1 MRAAV
6 IRVLGG
12 EPIVEEFAAPAGED
26 IAQVVAAPLNP
37 VDLAIAAGQVPFRQ
51 ISPPLVAGMEG
62 IARLADGTLR
72 YFVGPKLPY
81 GSLAERVPL
90 AGAETAAVPPS
101 LDPTLAA
108 ALGVSGLAAWLSLS
122 STGRL
127 ARGESVLVLGAE
139 GQVGQVA
146 TQVARLLGA
155 SRVVGAV
162 HEEESRHGG
171 PRIEGADSAVS
182 TADVDTLSDRLRAV
196 VPDGVDLILD
206 LVWGPVIAHAI
217 DVARLHARVVQVG
230 NAGGALATL
239 SAPGFRNKLVSIL
252 PHSNFVF
259 SAAER
264 AAAYEQ
270 LAAYAQSGA
279 LRLDVERVPLDDAAS
294 AWMRLEAGTATR
306 KLVIVP

>member
-6 IRVLGG
+6 VEALGAA
-12 EPIVEEFAAPAGED
+12 PIVEEFADPAGED
-26 IAQVVAAPLNP
+26 VAQVVAAPLNP
-37 VDLAIAAGQVPFRQ
+37 IDLAIAAGQMPLRQ
-51 ISPPLVAGMEG
+51 VSPPFVAGVEG
-62 IARLADGTLR
+62 IARLADGTVR
-72 YFVGPKLPY
+72 YFSGPKPPY

-90 AGAETAAVPPS
+90 AGTDSAAVPPG

-127 ARGESVLVLGAE
+127 AQGESVLVLGAE

-162 HEEESRHGG
+162 HEEESR
-171 PRIEGADSAVS
+171 PLALDRGADAAVS

-206 LVWGPVIAHAI
+206 LVLGAGHRPRHRCGSSACSCRSGRQCRWCAGNSVG
-217 DVARLHARVVQVG
+217 ARLSQQ
-230 NAGGALATL
+230 AGEHPATL
-239 SAPGFRNKLVSIL
+239 
-252 PHSNFVF
+252 
-259 SAAER
+259 E
-264 AAAYEQ
+264 
-270 LAAYAQSGA
+270 
-279 LRLDVERVPLDDAAS
+279 LRLLCR
-294 AWMRLEAGTATR
+294 
-306 KLVIVP
+306 